1 MEAVAGIEKQVLGR
15 TGDKGTGA
23 ACVVTH
29 RGRHICRPGSLEV
42 VPAHLCSPVGL
53 LPVTPSGFLCG
64 GSLLR
69 TLVVGI
75 PQPIRNAQTKEVAH
89 LGAKPWP
96 ESQTI
101 WFLGLSDQEQ
111 IALLC
116 ALVSPSGNR
125 NSGRSSEGTE
135 A

>member
-1 MEAVAGIEKQVLGR
+1 MEAIAGIEKQVLGR
-15 TGDKGTGA
+15 SGDKGTGA

-29 RGRHICRPGSLEV
+29 RGRHICRSGSLEV
-42 VPAHLCSPVGL
+42 VPAHLCSPVGP

-75 PQPIRNAQTKEVAH
+75 PQPIRNAQTKEVTH

-96 ESQTI
+96 EIQTI
-101 WFLGLSDQEQ
+101 WFLGFLPLPALIAGANSTAVCLGFPIWKREQ
-111 IALLC
+111 W
-116 ALVSPSGNR
+116 PFF
-125 NSGRSSEGTE
+125 
-135 A
+135 